1 MPQPIWQT
9 GSALELTIDAES
21 NATIDISAL
30 VSGAV
35 RIEWRYGLQRS
46 WMAFDGAVL
55 TLTDAPA
62 YRDERCFRV
71 GFRAYDSRAFNA
83 DSADADFTITLNG
96 SVLASL
102 HSTLFFAE
110 PINYEDGRVTE
121 HGNPTTV
128 VSEISDNDYTTF
140 SSHTDFDIDVR
151 DAAGNAT
158 AFDYVFIKAK
168 GTDITYSLTPG
179 GVSSRVI
186 PTSIDG
192 LGGGSVSTV
201 VNGFTH
207 DLFPLSASVSASS
220 VRLQITGTGLEV
232 YAVMLLKLGFE
243 IEHVETAFEKV
254 DRAGVLHTSPEGV
267 IERDTNSER
276 FKWEGACSCFF
287 TDRPVDEFM
296 DWSEDNLNFTFARQF
311 SRHPEDVY
319 PASFGALEMP
329 NGYLG
334 IVKSNG
340 EFIDFRVS
348 EQ

>member
-1 MPQPIWQT
+1 MPTPVWQT
-9 GSALELTIDAES
+9 GSALELTIDAQD

-46 WMAFDGAVL
+46 WMAFDGSVL
-55 TLTDAPA
+55 TITDAPA

-71 GFRAYDSRAFNA
+71 GFRAYDSRAHAA
-83 DSADADFTITLNG
+83 DYADADFTITLNG
-96 SVLASL
+96 SVLASV

-110 PINYEDGRVTE
+110 PINYQRGRVVE
-121 HGNPTTV
+121 HGTTTV
-128 VSEISDNDYTTF
+128 VDEISDNDYTTF

-151 DAAGNAT
+151 DAAGTAT
-158 AFDYVFIKAK
+158 EFDYVFIKAK

-186 PTSIDG
+186 PTSVDG

-220 VRLQITGTGLEV
+220 VRLQITGAGLEV

-243 IEHVETAFEKV
+243 IQHVETSFEKV
-254 DRAGVLHTSPEGV
+254 DRAGVLQQSPDGV
-267 IERDTNSER
+267 IEREAGSQR
-276 FKWEGACSCFF
+276 FKWEGACSCVF

-296 DWSEDNLNFTFARQF
+296 DWSEDNLNFVFARQF

-340 EFIDFRVS
+340 EFVEFRVS